1 MDLPEGIACPFPSAV
16 GTIFKGRGWVISDI
30 VGRGDWLGKLANT
43 KVENNGASVY
53 VVPDRA
59 QSFLYTNL
67 MRIFYFVSKFEMIG
81 MLLNIVHRQV
91 QES

>member
-1 MDLPEGIACPFPSAV
+1 MDLPEGIACPFPSAM

-30 VGRGDWLGKLANT
+30 VGRKTGKHQSWKQRCFSLCW
-43 KVENNGASVY
+43 KF
-53 VVPDRA
+53 PDRA